1 MRSDYATLLSMLASE
16 QEQLTKGVKEE
27 VLGYIKEYTPIAID
41 VAKELFEIYKKYVD
55 NEELHIYRAKSLMND
70 YQAYINAGFTEDQA
84 FTLLLNDKTQRND
97 SLKKMSYSAAN
108 RK

>member
-16 QEQLTKGVKEE
+16 EEQSAEGVKEE

-55 NEELHIYRAKSLMND
+55 NEELHIYRAKNLMND

-84 FTLLLNDKTQRND
+84 FTLLLNDKTRRND
-97 SLKKMSYSAAN
+97 SLKNISYNTAN

>member
-16 QEQLTKGVKEE
+16 QEQSTKGVKEE

-41 VAKELFEIYKKYVD
+41 VAKELFEVYKKYVD
-55 NEELHIYRAKSLMND
+55 NEEFHIYRAKSLMND
-70 YQAYINAGFTEDQA
+70 YQAYIDAGFTEDQA
-84 FTLLLNDKTQRND
+84 FTLLLNEKTQRND
-97 SLKKMSYSAAN
+97 SLKRISYNSTN

>member
-16 QEQLTKGVKEE
+16 QEQSTKGVKEE

-70 YQAYINAGFTEDQA
+70 YNAYINAGFTEDQA

-97 SLKKMSYSAAN
+97 SLKKISYNTAN